1 MKKEN
6 NEQQKFEFLLKID
19 NNIICQRYF
28 NVKNFNPKTVR
39 SVEFYWFVQEIYE
52 AIEVTLKEKTTD
64 IITEY
69 FTEDMSKSTE
79 EEENFTITIN
89 KGETNLMTRIFPAN
103 LYPPRVRYSVDVR
116 PQISY
121 FLNGLSDVLSLRE
134 ITHKYLDKVL

>member
-28 NVKNFNPKTVR
+28 NVKNFNPKAVR

-64 IITEY
+64 IITEF
-69 FTEDMSKSTE
+69 FTEDMSKFPE
-79 EEENFTITIN
+79 EKENFTITIN

>member
-28 NVKNFNPKTVR
+28 NVKNFNPKAVR

-64 IITEY
+64 IITEF
-69 FTEDMSKSTE
+69 FTEDMSKFPE
-79 EEENFTITIN
+79 EKENFTITIN

-134 ITHKYLDKVL
+134 ITHKYLEKVL

>member
-64 IITEY
+64 IITEF
-69 FTEDMSKSTE
+69 FTEDMSKFPE
-79 EEENFTITIN
+79 ENENFTITIN